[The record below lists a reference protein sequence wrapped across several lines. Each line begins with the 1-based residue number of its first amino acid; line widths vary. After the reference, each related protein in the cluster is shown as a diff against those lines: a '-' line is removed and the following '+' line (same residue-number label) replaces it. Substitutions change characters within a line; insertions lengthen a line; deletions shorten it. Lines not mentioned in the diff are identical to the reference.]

1 MCKPC
6 VTKKCVANSYAAPHE
21 RIVEFADGRGNGGLI
36 LRHAPRPVRQVGQ
49 VEEMI
54 ARRIAADHRAHAGE
68 PDAGIDHVA
77 GDADVVPDFG
87 SCAA

>member
-1 MCKPC
+1 MIDGD
-6 VTKKCVANSYAAPHE
+6 AE
-21 RIVEFADGRGNGGLI
+21 RLGDPAGRGNGGLI

-77 GDADVVPDFG
+77 GDADVGPDFG
-87 SCAA
+87 CARVTPIARQ